1 MKGKYITTQI
11 IMACLASE
19 AERKRTAA
27 NRIPGIDIDKKMA
40 SCLNELVE
48 HDNER
53 QAERLLKVA

>member
-27 NRIPGIDIDKKMA
+27 NRLSGIDIDKKMA